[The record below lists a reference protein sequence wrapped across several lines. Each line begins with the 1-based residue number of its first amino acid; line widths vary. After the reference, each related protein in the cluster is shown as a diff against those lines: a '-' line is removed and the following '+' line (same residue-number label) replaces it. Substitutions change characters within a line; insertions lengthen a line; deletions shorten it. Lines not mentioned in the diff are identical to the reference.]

1 MIDFFEAAAEICLE
15 AMIQAAAGGREGA
28 TPSDQVS
35 TQYLIII
42 IIIILIIII
51 IINFIILIIIINFI
65 KTTLM

>member
-1 MIDFFEAAAEICLE
+1 MINFFEAAAAEICLE
-15 AMIQAAAGGREGA
+15 AMIQDAAGGREGA

-35 TQYLIII
+35 PQYLIII

-51 IINFIILIIIINFI
+51 NFI

>member
-35 TQYLIII
+35 PQYLIII
-42 IIIILIIII
+42 IIII